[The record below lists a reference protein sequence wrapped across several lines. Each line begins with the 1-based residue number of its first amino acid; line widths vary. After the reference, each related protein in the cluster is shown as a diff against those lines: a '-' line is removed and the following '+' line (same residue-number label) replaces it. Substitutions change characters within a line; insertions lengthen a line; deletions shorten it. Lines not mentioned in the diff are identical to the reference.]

1 MVQEAEPE
9 GAWSSS
15 SHCLCTQGAEDRKC
29 RYSAGV
35 LLCLFTLSLA
45 SQSEDGDTHIQ
56 EKTSQLSVL
65 RNIITDKRRSVSFG

>member
-1 MVQEAEPE
+1 MVQEAKPE

-35 LLCLFTLSLA
+35 LLCLA